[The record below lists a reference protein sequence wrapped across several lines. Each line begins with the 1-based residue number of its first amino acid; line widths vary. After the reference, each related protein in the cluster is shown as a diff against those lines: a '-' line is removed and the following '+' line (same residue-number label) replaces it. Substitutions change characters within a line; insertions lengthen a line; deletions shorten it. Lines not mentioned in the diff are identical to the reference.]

1 MFGYSEGLIITTR
14 DNYSTVK
21 TVKNLREL
29 VESSVQ
35 SSLEAHLKK
44 PNPLTAY
51 PIKEAAELLGVYFH
65 TLRVYAEQG
74 IIQHYMVGN
83 RYYFTLEAIQDFI
96 DKGGSRQPTQPRAYK
111 KPSKSNGSAS
121 PERTETEKGPYVE
134 KTDNLTT
141 SGRFWLTRQ
150 LT

>member
-1 MFGYSEGLIITTR
+1 MNDT
-14 DNYSTVK
+14 N
-21 TVKNLREL
+21 NLFL
-29 VESSVQ
+29 AISKSDLQDIVDKAVQ

-44 PNPLTAY
+44 PDPLTAY

-111 KPSKSNGSAS
+111 KPVNTGGVK
-121 PERTETEKGPYVE
+121 V
-134 KTDNLTT
+134 
-141 SGRFWLTRQ
+141 
-150 LT
+150 